1 MVSGHRPFQ
10 TGAGKTETITNSM
23 VKHAVNI
30 NLLKFKQISVEAASL
45 LIKLL
50 EIDPV
55 KRISAE
61 DALKHPYIM

>member
-1 MVSGHRPFQ
+1 
-10 TGAGKTETITNSM
+10 M